1 MSSTIKL
8 YEHNQK
14 AYDALLDML
23 GECDR
28 ACVIKPTGTGKFV
41 ILAKMV
47 QDNPDKRFLLLGS
60 NDYMFNDQMANL
72 AEIAPGFTPE
82 RGCTHYGHHEPVH
95 VVHGKALQA
104 GGCRRPH
111 RIRVDG
117 QGARVACR
125 RARDTCRAAMARTM
139 ARSRVDTCLGRVKC
153 CFSHALIFAAQVCAI
168 YVVILLSGLLVFWS
182 AIFIDSKGR
191 KFSRQED
198 SRILRKRHREIGK
211 TMAINRVTIMGN
223 LTRDAELRKKGDATS
238 VLTFGL
244 AINEK
249 KKDSETGEYVDAPVF
264 VDCALFGARAEALAP
279 YLTKGKKV
287 SVDGRLRYH
296 SWMKNEEKRH
306 ALSVLVTDI
315 EFADSKGAGKDTV
328 SAKGQSAEPETY
340 DADIPF

>member
-1 MSSTIKL
+1 MRVGIRKG
-8 YEHNQK
+8 
-14 AYDALLDML
+14 ALFVMRDMQ
-23 GECDR
+23 
-28 ACVIKPTGTGKFV
+28 VIWSMEFP
-41 ILAKMV
+41 
-47 QDNPDKRFLLLGS
+47 
-60 NDYMFNDQMANL
+60 
-72 AEIAPGFTPE
+72 
-82 RGCTHYGHHEPVH
+82 
-95 VVHGKALQA
+95 
-104 GGCRRPH
+104 
-111 RIRVDG
+111 
-117 QGARVACR
+117 
-125 RARDTCRAAMARTM
+125 
-139 ARSRVDTCLGRVKC
+139 CL
-153 CFSHALIFAAQVCAI
+153 QVCQ
-168 YVVILLSGLLVFWS
+168 S

-223 LTRDAELRKKGDATS
+223 LTRDAELRKKGDAAS

-249 KKDSETGEYVDAPVF
+249 KKDTETGEYVDAPVF

-315 EFADSKGAGKDTV
+315 EFADSKGTGKDTV
-328 SAKGQSAEPETY
+328 SAQGQSAEPETY

>member
-1 MSSTIKL
+1 MDR
-8 YEHNQK
+8 YEVMAGKMTPLTDGAHRK
-14 AYDALLDML
+14 WGFTGKVETRSYERLVDALI
-23 GECDR
+23 E
-28 ACVIKPTGTGKFV
+28 
-41 ILAKMV
+41 
-47 QDNPDKRFLLLGS
+47 
-60 NDYMFNDQMANL
+60 
-72 AEIAPGFTPE
+72 
-82 RGCTHYGHHEPVH
+82 
-95 VVHGKALQA
+95 
-104 GGCRRPH
+104 
-111 RIRVDG
+111 IRVDG
-117 QGARVACR
+117 QGARFACR
-125 RARDTCRAAMARTM
+125 RARDACRAAMARTT
-139 ARSRVDTCLGRVKC
+139 ARSRVDTCLGRVKR

-198 SRILRKRHREIGK
+198 SRILRKHHREIGK

-315 EFADSKGAGKDTV
+315 EFADSKGVGKDTV